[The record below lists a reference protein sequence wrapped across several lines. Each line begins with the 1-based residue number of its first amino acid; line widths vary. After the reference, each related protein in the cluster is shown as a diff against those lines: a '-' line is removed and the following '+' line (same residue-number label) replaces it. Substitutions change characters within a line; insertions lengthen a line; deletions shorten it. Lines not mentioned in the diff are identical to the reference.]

1 MIPFGKTERLWKPNA
16 AGTAVLRGIWAF
28 AESLWQG
35 RRYPPGEQIK
45 AEEKESCPWQQQGQ
59 RMI

>member
-1 MIPFGKTERLWKPNA
+1 MITFGKTERLWKPNA

-45 AEEKESCPWQQQGQ
+45 AEEKKAALGSSKDSE
-59 RMI
+59 